1 MVADVQQGGMG
12 NIDVASTKQ
21 KLEALLNGN
30 VETPTEHIEQN
41 HIDNDDAV
49 SHEVHITVEQQ
60 AILKAVR
67 AIMCIEALQNV
78 GNIQKQLRVLK
89 KLKQMLSD
97 LNLQYLWI
105 RIVV

>member
-1 MVADVQQGGMG
+1 M
-12 NIDVASTKQ
+12 
-21 KLEALLNGN
+21 NGN

-78 GNIQKQLRVLK
+78 GNIQKTARVLK

>member
-41 HIDNDDAV
+41 HIDTDDGV
-49 SHEVHITVEQQ
+49 SHE
-60 AILKAVR
+60 AY
-67 AIMCIEALQNV
+67 N
-78 GNIQKQLRVLK
+78 
-89 KLKQMLSD
+89 S
-97 LNLQYLWI
+97 
-105 RIVV
+105 